1 MARRASQG
9 QVLEDGRM
17 KLDFTGLHGHFR
29 ANKSEIDRPIK
40 RKYSRLT
47 FGSHTQQCPR
57 LQPFVGVPRMNIAIL
72 ITGSRGDVQPF
83 VALGQ
88 KLKTHGHRVRIGT
101 HPNFRELVVENGLEF
116 YSIGG
121 DPELLMAYMVKNPGV
136 LPSLE
141 SVKAGDVGARKADLE
156 AMLLGAWHAC
166 TEACDDYDKKT
177 SDAESRR
184 PFVADAIISNPPTYA
199 SLHIAERLAVPLHY
213 MFTMPWS
220 PTTAFP
226 HPLAQMDSSRADAG
240 VRNYLSYTQIEVLT
254 WLGLTDI
261 INRFRRRTLLL
272 EPIDPTWGTNLV
284 SRLKVPYTYCWSP
297 ALIPKPADWGSHIG
311 ISGFFF
317 LPKASSYQPDPKL
330 QAFLDAGEPPVYIG
344 FGSIVVDNPDSFT
357 KLILDAVKKAGVRA
371 LVSKGWSNVG
381 GSDVPDNVFLLGN
394 VPHDWLFQHVS
405 AVVHHGGAGTCAIGL
420 TLGLPTVIVP
430 FFGDQFWWAG
440 IVHRAGAGPQAV
452 PYKDLTADKLADS
465 IKQALEP
472 EMRTKAHELSQKM
485 KSEDGIATAVDQ
497 FHNLQ
502 SAQTLACY
510 LCPDRTAVW
519 RVRRTNVKLSAVAVA
534 ILSKHKR
541 IRPRDMKLSVYP
553 IPPIPHSF
561 N

>member
-1 MARRASQG
+1 MAHHTQI
-9 QVLEDGRM
+9 QQDGRFTV
-17 KLDFTGLHGHFR
+17 DFSRLHDHYHMVQSSIER
-29 ANKSEIDRPIK
+29 TVKTK
-40 RKYSRLT
+40 RTKLT
-47 FGSHTQQCPR
+47 FGTHTQKCDR
-57 LQPFVGVPRMNIAIL
+57 LQPFEGVPRMNVAVL

-83 VALGQ
+83 IALGK
-88 KLKTHGHRVRIGT
+88 KLQEYGHRVRIGT
-101 HPNFRELVVENGLEF
+101 HGNFRELVRDNGLEF

-136 LPSLE
+136 LPSIE
-141 SVKAGDVGARKADLE
+141 SVKAGDVAARRAELE
-156 AMLLGAWHAC
+156 AMFQGTWRAC
-166 TEACDDYDKKT
+166 TEACDEHDVEEGVDPQQ
-177 SDAESRR
+177 AR

-199 SLHIAERLAVPLHY
+199 SLHIAERLAIPLHY

-226 HPLAQMDSSRADAG
+226 HPLAQMDSSRTDAG
-240 VRNYLSYTQIEVLT
+240 RRNYLSYTQIEVLT

-284 SRLKVPYTYCWSP
+284 ERLKVPYTYCWSP
-297 ALIPKPADWGSHIG
+297 ALIPKPADWGAHIG
-311 ISGFFF
+311 VSGFFF
-317 LPKASSYQPDPKL
+317 LPSATDYKPDPKL

-344 FGSIVVDNPDSFT
+344 FGSIVIDDPDGFT
-357 KLILDAVKKAGVRA
+357 KLILEAVQKSGVRA

-394 VPHDWLFQHVS
+394 VPHDWLFRHVS

-420 TLGLPTVIVP
+420 ALGKPTVIVP

-452 PYKDLTADKLADS
+452 PYKKLTADILADN
-465 IKQALEP
+465 IKSALKP
-472 EMRTKAHELSQKM
+472 ETKAKAEELSEKM
-485 KSEDGIATAVDQ
+485 KGEDGVAVAAEQ

-502 SAQTLACY
+502 SAQKFACF

-519 RVRRTNVKLSAVAVA
+519 RVKRTNVQLSAFAAAV
-534 ILSKHKR
+534 LCKYDRLK
-541 IRPRDMKLSVYP
+541 PRNIKL
-553 IPPIPHSF
+553 
-561 N
+561 

>member
-9 QVLEDGRM
+9 HVLEDGRL
-17 KLDFTGLHGHFR
+17 KLDLSGLKGHFL
-29 ANKSEIDRPIK
+29 ANKADIERPMK

-47 FGSHTQQCPR
+47 LGSHTQQCAR
-57 LQPFVGVPRMNIAIL
+57 LQPIVGIPRMNIAIL

-83 VALGQ
+83 IALGK
-88 KLKTHGHRVRIGT
+88 KLQTHGHRVRIGT
-101 HPNFRELVVENGLEF
+101 HGNFRELVLENGLEF

-121 DPELLMAYMVKNPGV
+121 DPEQLMAYMVKNPGV

-166 TEACDDYDKKT
+166 TEACDEHDKRNGNGK
-177 SDAESRR
+177 ESR

-199 SLHIAERLAVPLHY
+199 SLHIAERLAIPLHY

-226 HPLAQMDSSRADAG
+226 HPLAQLDSSRTEAG
-240 VRNYLSYTQIEVLT
+240 VRNYLSYTQIELLT

-284 SRLKVPYTYCWSP
+284 SRLKVPHTYCWSP

-317 LPKASSYQPDPKL
+317 LSKASSYQPDAKL
-330 QAFLDAGEPPVYIG
+330 QAFLNAGEPPVYIG
-344 FGSIVVDNPDSFT
+344 FGSIVVDNPDAFT
-357 KLILDAVKKAGVRA
+357 KVILEAVKKAGVRA

-420 TLGLPTVIVP
+420 ALGLPTVIVP

-440 IVHRAGAGPQAV
+440 IVHRAGAGPKAV
-452 PYKDLTADKLADS
+452 PYKELTADKLSES
-465 IKQALEP
+465 IKEALQP
-472 EMRTKAHELSQKM
+472 DIRNRAQELSQKI
-485 KSEDGIATAVDQ
+485 KSEDGVATAADQ
-497 FHNLQ
+497 FHKLQ
-502 SAQTLACY
+502 SVQTLACFV
-510 LCPDRTAVW
+510 CPDRTAIW
-519 RVRRTNVKLSAVAVA
+519 RVRRTNIKLSAVAVA

-541 IRPRDMKLSVYP
+541 LQSRDVKL
-553 IPPIPHSF
+553 
-561 N
+561 